1 MPSFPIVDTH
11 VHLYDPGA
19 LPYSWTKG
27 SDVLDQKSLPDRYFE
42 RTAPVEIEALVF
54 VEVDIDAGH
63 HLDEARFITRL
74 ADTEPK
80 LRGMVGHLPMTKGA
94 AIAEDLEVFA
104 GLPLARGVR
113 DLIQK
118 HADEPG
124 WCLQPA
130 FVEAVKLLPRY
141 GLSFDICLI
150 HPQMQDAIELVKRC
164 PDTRFVLDHIGKP
177 GIKAGA
183 FDPWRA
189 DLKAL
194 AELPNVSCKI
204 SGVATEADHAAWTE
218 EQLAPY
224 IAHAIESFGFDRV
237 MFGGDW
243 PVSELAIRYA
253 EWVAIVDRVVAGASE
268 EEKRKLFR
276 DNAIAFYRL

>member
-1 MPSFPIVDTH
+1 MPPFPIVDTH

-27 SDVLDQKSLPDRYFE
+27 SDVLDRKSLPDRYFE
-42 RTAPVEIEALVF
+42 KTAGIEIEALVF

-63 HLDEARFITRL
+63 HLDEARFVTRL
-74 ADTEPK
+74 ADDEPK
-80 LRGMVGHLPMTKGA
+80 LRGMVGHAPMTKGTA
-94 AIAEDLEVFA
+94 VAEDLEVFA

-124 WCLQPA
+124 WCIQPA

-141 GLSFDICLI
+141 GLSFDICLF
-150 HPQMQDAIELVKRC
+150 HPQLKDAIELVKRC

-177 GIKAGA
+177 GIKAGV

-189 DLKAL
+189 DIEAL

-218 EQLAPY
+218 AQLAPY
-224 IAHAIESFGFDRV
+224 IAHTIESFGFDRV